1 MLRVA
6 PEWNLTVFAILL
18 ALALWYAWTWLFPY
32 PLTVLPSALD
42 INLLPL
48 TAPALEM
55 YSLERDDMIS
65 LFLDLLNLIRHKLEY
80 ALIQRTSLCQIK
92 SPEISHTQTLIYEHQ
107 TLSVLCD
114 FLYWNHAMPAL
125 KQKRGSDKNLFL
137 WIQGS
142 QGTSKVICF
151 KCRVDHL
158 DSTHQNNN
166 YKMTTR
172 QTLSFNRI
180 PGLVLKD

>member
-1 MLRVA
+1 MLRVV
-6 PEWNLTVFAILL
+6 PEWNLTEFAVLL
-18 ALALWYAWTWLFPY
+18 ALALRYAWTWLVPS

-55 YSLERDDMIS
+55 YSLARDDMIS
-65 LFLDLLNLIRHKLEY
+65 LFLDLLNVIRHKLEH

-107 TLSVLCD
+107 TLSDLCD

-125 KQKRGSDKNLFL
+125 KQKRGSDKKSFL
-137 WIQGS
+137 TNSGKSGNIKGHMFQMRSRSPW
-142 QGTSKVICF
+142 
-151 KCRVDHL
+151 L
-158 DSTHQNNN
+158 
-166 YKMTTR
+166 YA
-172 QTLSFNRI
+172 
-180 PGLVLKD
+180 PE